1 MNNKIKAAVFSFT
14 KRGKELGKKVAAF
27 LQSVDYAP
35 ILWTLPK
42 YADDV
47 DEACLANAEV
57 IALGYPCDYHKI
69 VAEAMVECQALIF
82 IGATGICIRAIAPHL
97 RDKTVDPA
105 IISLDERANFVIPL
119 IAGHIGG
126 ANELS
131 RHLAEA
137 VGATACVTTATD
149 VNGLFAVDEW
159 AARNNIVLGNMKAA
173 KAVATA
179 LVNGEE
185 VGLVTDDTITIKG
198 ELPKQVVWGD
208 NPVVG
213 MALTVF
219 DNVAPFETSLQL
231 FPKKVHLGIGCK
243 RNTPLEK
250 IEALV
255 LMVMQELHIDM
266 RSVVALASVDLKKD
280 EEGLLAFADKYGIE
294 AHFYTA
300 DELNAVEGDFSV
312 SPLVQ
317 RVVGVGNVC
326 ERSAV
331 KDSNYGKV
339 LLHKTSLNG
348 VTCAIAVENISLDF
362 TKTGLRK

>member
-1 MNNKIKAAVFSFT
+1 MKASVFSFT
-14 KRGKELGKKVAAF
+14 KRGRDLAKEIGCF
-27 LQSVDYAP
+27 LDSIGYQTIVWTMPKYETDGAIGYPVDYHQ
-35 ILWTLPK
+35 LT
-42 YADDV
+42 
-47 DEACLANAEV
+47 
-57 IALGYPCDYHKI
+57 
-69 VAEAMVECQALIF
+69 AEAMEKCQTIVF
-82 IGATGICIRAIAPHL
+82 VGATGICVRAIAPHL

-105 IISLDERANFVIPL
+105 VISVDEKANFIIPL

-126 ANELS
+126 ANEMA
-131 RHLAEA
+131 RQMAAHL
-137 VGATACVTTATD
+137 GATACVTTATD

-159 AARNNIVLGNMKAA
+159 AARNRVILGNMKAA

-179 LVNGEE
+179 LVNNEE
-185 VGLVTDDTITIKG
+185 VGLVIDETMTIEG
-198 ELPKQVVWGD
+198 ELPQHVIWGET
-208 NPVVG
+208 PATG

-219 DNVAPFETSLQL
+219 DNVAPFETTLQL
-231 FPKKVHLGIGCK
+231 FPKIVHLGIGCK

-266 RSVVALASVDLKKD
+266 RSVIAIASVDLKKD
-280 EEGLLAFADKYGIE
+280 EEGLLAFARKYGLE

-300 DELNAVEGDFSV
+300 EELNAVEGDFSV
-312 SPLVQ
+312 SSLVQ

-348 VTCAIAVENISLDF
+348 VTCAIAVENINLNF
-362 TKTGLRK
+362 AKIGLRK

>member
-1 MNNKIKAAVFSFT
+1 MNNNLKAAVFSFT
-14 KRGKELGKKVAAF
+14 KRGTELGKKVAAF
-27 LQSVDYAP
+27 LQGIEYEP

-47 DEACLANAEV
+47 DEACLNNADV
-57 IALGYPCDYHKI
+57 IAMGYPCDYHQV
-69 VAEAMVECQALIF
+69 VAEAMQKCQALVF

-137 VGATACVTTATD
+137 VGAIACVTTATD
-149 VNGLFAVDEW
+149 VNGLLAVDEW
-159 AARNNIVLGNMKAA
+159 AARNNIALGNMKAA
-173 KAVATA
+173 KDVATA

-185 VGLVTDDTITIKG
+185 VGLVTDDAVIIEGKP
-198 ELPKQVVWGD
+198 PKQVVWGE
-208 NPVVG
+208 NPAVG
-213 MALTVF
+213 MALSVY
-219 DNVAPFETSLQL
+219 DNTAPFETTLQL
-231 FPKKVHLGIGCK
+231 FPKIVHLGIGCK

-266 RSVVALASVDLKKD
+266 RSVVAIASVDLKKD
-280 EEGLLAFADKYGIE
+280 EAGLLAFAKKYGLA

-339 LLHKTSLNG
+339 ILHKTSLNG
-348 VTCAIAVENISLDF
+348 VTCAIAVENITLDF
-362 TKTGLRK
+362 SKTGLRK